1 MWSIG
6 KQESTILLNSNL
18 NLLFKTSSSDK
29 VWVTSLCNLRVSL
42 FSAFRVCTS
51 SDWEFINCTLSSMYV
66 SRVISMLVYSVNF
79 EWLGI
84 YRVNCKNSLVLFRFT
99 KEVPFVFSLTKA
111 SFMLFWIAKKVLIFF
126 IRKNPL

>member
-6 KQESTILLNSNL
+6 KQESTILLNWNS

-42 FSAFRVCTS
+42 FNAFRVCTS

-99 KEVPFVFSLTKA
+99 KEVPFVFSLTKT
-111 SFMLFWIAKKVLIFF
+111 SFMLFWIAKKVLIVF